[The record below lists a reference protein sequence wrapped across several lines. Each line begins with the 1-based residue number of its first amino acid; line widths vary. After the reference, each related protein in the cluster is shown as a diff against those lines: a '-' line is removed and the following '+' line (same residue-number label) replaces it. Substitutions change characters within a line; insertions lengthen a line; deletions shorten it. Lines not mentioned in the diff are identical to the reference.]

1 METKDILFE
10 IRFIDTFA
18 FMASSL
24 DDLSSNLRNGCKSID
39 DMRKVFVNTSEH
51 FKNDEE
57 FELMTK
63 KGIYPYDYIT
73 SFDKLNERRLP
84 YRKDFY
90 SKLSNKECS
99 QEDYHNAIKVW
110 FKFKCK
116 TLLDYHNIYLV
127 SDVLL
132 LSDIWENFR
141 YVCYKNYGLDCE
153 YYYTAP
159 GLSWDA
165 MLKFTEIELELIT
178 DIDKYLFIEKGI
190 RGGISQISK
199 RYAQANNKYMSDYN
213 PKVEKSSIVYLDAN
227 NLYGWAMS
235 SYLPYKNFK
244 WNDDVWTKEK
254 IMSLD
259 DKGEKGYL
267 FAVDLHLPDDKHDY
281 FNNYPL
287 CPENISIKKNELNDW
302 PQENYKESK
311 INKLCKH
318 SNKSKFFKSFQI
330 PFLTFHLSI
339 F

>member
-165 MLKFTEIELELIT
+165 MLKFTGIELELIT
-178 DIDKYLFIEKGI
+178 NIDKYLFVEKGV

-199 RYAQANNKYMSDYN
+199 RYAQANNKYMNDYN
-213 PKVEKSSIVYLDAN
+213 PKIEESSIIYLDAN

-235 SYLPYKNFK
+235 SHLPYKNF
-244 WNDDVWTKEK
+244 
-254 IMSLD
+254 
-259 DKGEKGYL
+259 
-267 FAVDLHLPDDKHDY
+267 
-281 FNNYPL
+281 
-287 CPENISIKKNELNDW
+287 
-302 PQENYKESK
+302 
-311 INKLCKH
+311 
-318 SNKSKFFKSFQI
+318 
-330 PFLTFHLSI
+330 
-339 F
+339 